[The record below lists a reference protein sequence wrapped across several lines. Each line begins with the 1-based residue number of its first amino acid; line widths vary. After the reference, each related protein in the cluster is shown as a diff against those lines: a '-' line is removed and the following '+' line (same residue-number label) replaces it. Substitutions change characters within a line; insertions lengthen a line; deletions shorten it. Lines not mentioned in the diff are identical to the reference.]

1 MVGAAMIRVVAL
13 SKRFGRKPALDDVH
27 VEIPPGVLWGLVGPG
42 ASGKT
47 VLIKH
52 VAGLLTPDRGRV
64 EIEGQNIS
72 AMGEVS
78 RQRVRS
84 RFGMLFQQNA
94 LFDSLTVAENVAF
107 PLRRL
112 TSLGEREIAERVAER
127 LARVGL
133 AEFADRYPNALSGG
147 QRKRVGIARA
157 TVSRSQYVIFDEP
170 TAGLDPVTSQ
180 KIFDLLRA
188 EQRAMRS
195 TALMISSD
203 VAGLMTVVDRVGFL
217 LRGRLV
223 FEGTREE
230 ALASRDPYVRQF
242 LRGETEGPL

>member
-1 MVGAAMIRVVAL
+1 MIRVTTL
-13 SKRFGRKPALDDVH
+13 RKRFGRKLALEDVS
-27 VEIPPGVLWGLVGPG
+27 VDIPQGVLWGLIGPG

-47 VLIKH
+47 VLLKH
-52 VAGLLTPDRGRV
+52 VVGLLTPDRGRV

-72 AMGEVS
+72 TMGEVA

-112 TSLGEREIAERVAER
+112 TSLDARQIAERVDER

-133 AEFADRYPNALSGG
+133 TDFRDRYPNALSGG

-157 TVSRSQYVIFDEP
+157 TVSRSEYVIFDEP

-180 KIFDLLRA
+180 KIFDLLHA
-188 EQRAMRS
+188 EQRAMKS

-203 VAGLMTVVDRVGFL
+203 VAGLMTVVDRVGMM
-217 LRGRLV
+217 LRGKLL

-230 ALASRDPYVRQF
+230 ALASRDPYVKQF

>member
-1 MVGAAMIRVVAL
+1 MIRVVGL
-13 SKRFGRKPALDDVH
+13 RKRFGRKTVLEDVGVDIPA
-27 VEIPPGVLWGLVGPG
+27 GGLWGLIGPG

-47 VLIKH
+47 VLVKH
-52 VAGLLTPDRGRV
+52 VAGLLTPDAGRV
-64 EIEGQNIS
+64 EVEGQNIS
-72 AMGEVS
+72 AMGEVA
-78 RQRVRS
+78 RQKLRS

-94 LFDSLTVAENVAF
+94 LFDSLTVAENIAF

-112 TSLGEREIAERVAER
+112 TALDERQIAERVAER

-133 AEFADRYPNALSGG
+133 AGFGDRTPNALSGG

-157 TVSRSQYVIFDEP
+157 TVTQSEYLIFDEP

-188 EQRAMRS
+188 EQISRKS

-203 VAGLMTVVDRVGFL
+203 VAGLMSVVDRVAMM
-217 LRGRLV
+217 LRGRLL
-223 FEGTREE
+223 FEGTRDE
-230 ALASRDPYVRQF
+230 ALASSDPYVKQF

>member
-1 MVGAAMIRVVAL
+1 MIRVAGL
-13 SKRFGRKPALDDVH
+13 SKRFGRKPALVDVS
-27 VEIPPGVLWGLVGPG
+27 VDVPPGVLWGLIGPG

-72 AMGEVS
+72 AMGEVA
-78 RQRVRS
+78 RQRLRS

-112 TSLGEREIAERVAER
+112 TSLDERQIAERVDER
-127 LARVGL
+127 LGRVGL
-133 AEFADRYPNALSGG
+133 TEFRDRYPNALSGG

-157 TVSRSQYVIFDEP
+157 TVTRSEYVIFDEP

-180 KIFDLLRA
+180 KIFDLLHA
-188 EQRAMRS
+188 EQRAMKS

-203 VAGLMTVVDRVGFL
+203 VAGLMSVVDRVGMM
-217 LRGRLV
+217 LRGRLL
-223 FEGTREE
+223 FEGPREE
-230 ALASRDPYVRQF
+230 ALASRDPYVKQF

>member
-1 MVGAAMIRVVAL
+1 MIRVAEL
-13 SKRFGRKPALDDVH
+13 SKRFGRKLVLDDVS
-27 VEIPPGVLWGLVGPG
+27 VDVPAGVLWGLIGPG

-47 VLIKH
+47 VLLKH

-64 EIEGQNIS
+64 EIEGKNIS
-72 AMGEVS
+72 AMGEVA
-78 RQRVRS
+78 RQQIRS

-94 LFDSLTVAENVAF
+94 LFDSLTVFENVAF

-112 TSLGEREIAERVAER
+112 TDLDAAAIAERVNER
-127 LARVGL
+127 LGRVGL
-133 AEFADRYPNALSGG
+133 SEFGDRYPNALSGG

-157 TVSRSQYVIFDEP
+157 TVSRSEYVIFDEP

-180 KIFDLLRA
+180 KIFDLLQD
-188 EQRAMRS
+188 EQRAMKS

-203 VAGLMTVVDRVGFL
+203 VAGLMTVVDRVGMM
-217 LRGRLV
+217 LRGKLV

-230 ALASRDPYVRQF
+230 ALASRDPYVKQF
-242 LRGETEGPL
+242 IRGEMEGPL

>member
-1 MVGAAMIRVVAL
+1 MIRATEL
-13 SKRFGRKPALDDVH
+13 RKRFGRKLALDDVS
-27 VEIPPGVLWGLVGPG
+27 VEIPQGVLWGLIGPG

-47 VLIKH
+47 VLLKH
-52 VAGLLTPDRGRV
+52 VVGLLTPDRGRV

-72 AMGEVS
+72 TMGEVA

-112 TSLGEREIAERVAER
+112 TALDERQIAERVDER

-133 AEFADRYPNALSGG
+133 ADFRDRYPNALSGG

-157 TVSRSQYVIFDEP
+157 TVTRSEYVIFDEP

-180 KIFDLLRA
+180 KIFDLLHA
-188 EQRAMRS
+188 EQRSMKS

-203 VAGLMTVVDRVGFL
+203 VAGLMTVVDRVGMM
-217 LRGRLV
+217 LRGKLV
-223 FEGTREE
+223 FEGPREE

>member
-1 MVGAAMIRVVAL
+1 MIRVAEL
-13 SKRFGRKPALDDVH
+13 SKRFGRKLVLDGVSVDVPA
-27 VEIPPGVLWGLVGPG
+27 GVLWGLIGPG

-47 VLIKH
+47 VLLKH

-64 EIEGQNIS
+64 EIEGKNIS
-72 AMGEVS
+72 AMGEVA
-78 RQRVRS
+78 RQQVRT

-94 LFDSLTVAENVAF
+94 LFDSLTVFENVAF

-112 TSLGEREIAERVAER
+112 TDLDPAAIAARVGER

-133 AEFADRYPNALSGG
+133 AELGDRYPNALSGG

-157 TVSRSQYVIFDEP
+157 TVTRSEYVIFDEP

-188 EQRAMRS
+188 EQREMKS

-203 VAGLMTVVDRVGFL
+203 VAGLMTVVDRVGMM
-217 LRGRLV
+217 LRGKLV

-230 ALASRDPYVRQF
+230 ALASTDPYVKQF
-242 LRGETEGPL
+242 IRGETEGPL

>member
-1 MVGAAMIRVVAL
+1 MIRVTAL
-13 SKRFGRKPALDDVH
+13 SKRFGRKPALDDVS
-27 VEIPPGVLWGLVGPG
+27 VELPQGALWGLIGPG

-52 VAGLLTPDRGRV
+52 VAGLLTPDRGKV

-78 RQRVRS
+78 RQRLRS

-112 TSLGEREIAERVAER
+112 TSLGEREIGERVDER

-133 AEFADRYPNALSGG
+133 TDFRDRYPNALSGG

-157 TVSRSQYVIFDEP
+157 TVTRSEYVIFDEP

-180 KIFDLLRA
+180 KIFDLLHA
-188 EQRAMRS
+188 EQRAMKS

-203 VAGLMTVVDRVGFL
+203 VAGLMTVVDRVGMM
-217 LRGRLV
+217 LRGKLV

-242 LRGETEGPL
+242 LRGDTEGPL

>member
-1 MVGAAMIRVVAL
+1 MIRVTAL
-13 SKRFGRKPALDDVH
+13 SKRFGRKPALDDVS
-27 VEIPPGVLWGLVGPG
+27 VDVPQGVLWGLIGPG

-47 VLIKH
+47 VLLKH
-52 VAGLLTPDRGRV
+52 VVGLLTPDRGQV

-72 AMGEVS
+72 TMGEVA

-112 TSLGEREIAERVAER
+112 TALDERQIAERVDER

-133 AEFADRYPNALSGG
+133 ADFRDRYPNALSGG

-157 TVSRSQYVIFDEP
+157 TVTRSEYAIFDEP

-180 KIFDLLRA
+180 KIFDLLHA
-188 EQRAMRS
+188 EQRSMKS

-203 VAGLMTVVDRVGFL
+203 VAGLMTVVDRVGMM
-217 LRGRLV
+217 LRGKLL

>member
-1 MVGAAMIRVVAL
+1 MIRVAGL
-13 SKRFGRKPALDDVH
+13 GKRFGRKVVLDDVS
-27 VEIPPGVLWGLVGPG
+27 VDVPAGVLWGLIGPG

-47 VLIKH
+47 VLLKH

-64 EIEGQNIS
+64 EIEGKNIS
-72 AMGEVS
+72 AMGEVA
-78 RQRVRS
+78 RQQIRS

-94 LFDSLTVAENVAF
+94 LFDSLTVFENVAF

-112 TSLGEREIAERVAER
+112 TELDAAAIAERVNER
-127 LARVGL
+127 LERVGL
-133 AEFADRYPNALSGG
+133 SAFGDRYPNALSGG

-157 TVSRSQYVIFDEP
+157 TVSRSEYVIFDEP

-180 KIFDLLRA
+180 KIFDLLQD
-188 EQRAMRS
+188 EQRAMKS

-203 VAGLMTVVDRVGFL
+203 VAGLLTVVDRVGMM
-217 LRGRLV
+217 LRGKLV

-230 ALASRDPYVRQF
+230 ALASRDPYVKQF
-242 LRGETEGPL
+242 IRGEMEGPL